1 MTRKCQKGSLLS
13 MRKAVL
19 ILSKNLHIFQK
30 KNLCGPK
37 MNGLHRLLLQ
47 RCQAM
52 DTPTIYYYFV
62 VLAFFALDCPP
73 SNTQQDLR
81 VRQKPICLPRS
92 LQACASYPLPL
103 SALNLA
109 QPRPEIPASR
119 PEIPPPWCQPRVE
132 PPGSPPAQV
141 PGLLP
146 VHSEAGSPAAWFSWG

>member
-13 MRKAVL
+13 MGKAVL
-19 ILSKNLHIFQK
+19 ILSKNLHIFQDK
-30 KNLCGPK
+30 TLCGPR

-52 DTPTIYYYFV
+52 DMDTSYYYFV
-62 VLAFFALDCPP
+62 VLAFLAVYCPP

-81 VRQKPICLPRS
+81 VRKPICLPRS

-103 SALNLA
+103 SALSLA
-109 QPRPEIPASR
+109 RPPQEIPASR
-119 PEIPPPWCQPRVE
+119 PEIPLLWCQPRVE
-132 PPGSPPAQV
+132 PQGSPPAQV